1 MSDNAESAQPS
12 AGLARPDQILYLDDE
27 EPLVFLVTRLLR
39 RMGYEPLGFSDPAQ
53 ALAAFKSDPARF
65 ALVLTDLSMPGA
77 NGLDFAAEI
86 LSVAPQAHVAVLTG
100 HIYPADV
107 ERARALGVRSIEQ
120 KPLAFEELGPLVQRL
135 LR

>member
-1 MSDNAESAQPS
+1 MSDDGQAAQPS
-12 AGLARPDQILYLDDE
+12 VGQILYLDDE

-53 ALAAFKSDPARF
+53 ALATFKSAPARF

-86 LSVAPQAHVAVLTG
+86 LAVAPQMRVAVLTG
-100 HIYPADV
+100 HIYPADI
-107 ERARALGVRSIEQ
+107 ERARALGVHSVEQ
-120 KPLAFEELGPLVQRL
+120 KPVTFDELGPLVQRL

>member
-1 MSDNAESAQPS
+1 MSGGGESAQPS
-12 AGLARPDQILYLDDE
+12 GGQILYLDDE

-39 RMGYEPLGFSDPAQ
+39 RLGYEPLGFTEPEQ
-53 ALAAFKSDPARF
+53 ALAAFKSNPGEF
-65 ALVLTDLSMPGA
+65 VLVLTDLSMPGA

-86 LSVAPQAHVAVLTG
+86 LTVAPTVRVAVLTG

-107 ERARALGVRSIEQ
+107 DRARALGVRAIEQ
-120 KPLAFEELGPLVQRL
+120 KPLTFEELGPVIQRL

>member
-1 MSDNAESAQPS
+1 MSDDAKSTQPP
-12 AGLARPDQILYLDDE
+12 ADQILYLDDE

-39 RMGYEPLGFSDPAQ
+39 RMGYEPLGFTEPAQ
-53 ALAAFKSDPARF
+53 ALAAFKSAPARF

-86 LSVAPQAHVAVLTG
+86 LAVAPEVRVAVLTG
-100 HIYPADV
+100 HIYPADID
-107 ERARALGVRSIEQ
+107 RARALGVRAIEQ
-120 KPLAFEELGPLVQRL
+120 KPHTFEELGPMVQRL

>member
-1 MSDNAESAQPS
+1 MSDDGQPS
-12 AGLARPDQILYLDDE
+12 VGRILYLDDE

-39 RMGYEPLGFSDPAQ
+39 RMGYDPLGFTDPAQ
-53 ALAAFKSDPARF
+53 ALAAFKSAPARF

-86 LSVAPQAHVAVLTG
+86 LAVAPQMRVAVLTG
-100 HIYPADV
+100 HIYPADT
-107 ERARALGVRSIEQ
+107 ERARTLGVHSIEQ
-120 KPLAFEELGPLVQRL
+120 KPVTFDELGPLVQRL